1 MKEDLILQ
9 AVRQLARKYA
19 GAEDA
24 NALIERAGRADFV
37 LLGEASHGTSEFYAE
52 RASLSKRLIAEHG
65 FRFIAVEGDW
75 PSCYALN
82 RYIKGYPDAGKD
94 AREALLGFSRW
105 PTWMWANREI
115 AELAEWLRAYNADKP
130 DADKVG
136 FYGIDIY
143 SLWESMDEILKYLG
157 TREGADL
164 EAAKRAFACFEPH
177 DGDEQSYG
185 VSAALYGEGC
195 EDEVVD
201 LLRKLQDKWK
211 VAATDDREDALSA
224 EMNAMAVQGGEAY
237 YRTMIRHDAES
248 WNVRDRHMVQAIEK
262 LAEFHGPGA
271 RAIVWAHNTHIGD
284 ARYTDMAADGMINVG
299 QLLREKHGK
308 AVFAVGYG
316 TYQGTVVAGRSWGAP
331 SRTMN
336 VPKAI
341 AGSWEE
347 LLHRDGAENKWLL
360 FEEDQPALD
369 DAVLGNR
376 AIGVVYHPERE
387 RGNYVPTAVSKRYD
401 AFVYIDDTKA
411 LSPLHHASVPESAR
425 SL

>member
-1 MKEDLILQ
+1 MNEELILQ
-9 AVRQLARKYA
+9 AIDKLARKYC

-24 NALIERAGRADFV
+24 NALIERAGGAKFV
-37 LLGEASHGTSEFYAE
+37 LLGEASHGTSEFYAD
-52 RASLSKRLIAEHG
+52 RAALSKRLISEHG
-65 FRFIAVEGDW
+65 YRFIAVEGDW

-82 RYIKGYPDAGKD
+82 RYVKGYADAGKD
-94 AREALLGFSRW
+94 APEALRDFSRW

-115 AELAEWLRAYNADKP
+115 AELAEWLRRHNADKAE
-130 DADKVG
+130 ADKVG

-143 SLWESMDEILKYLG
+143 SLWESMDEILKYLQ
-157 TREGADL
+157 TQEDSDT
-164 EAAKRAFACFEPH
+164 EAAKRAFECFEPH
-177 DGDEQSYG
+177 GGDEQSYG

-195 EDEVVD
+195 EEEVVA

-211 VAATDDREDALSA
+211 EAPPDEREAALSA
-224 EMNAMAVQGGEAY
+224 EMNAMAVQGGESY

-262 LAEFHGPGA
+262 LAEFHGPDA

-284 ARYTDMAADGMINVG
+284 ARYTDMAADGMVNVG
-299 QLLREKHGK
+299 QLLREKYGK
-308 AVFAVGYG
+308 DVYAVGYG

-331 SRTMN
+331 SQEMK

-347 LLHRDGAENKWLL
+347 LLHRGGAGNRLLL
-360 FEEDQPALD
+360 FEEEQPALD
-369 DAVLGNR
+369 DAVIGHR

-387 RGNYVPTAVSKRYD
+387 RGNYVPTAVSQRYD
-401 AFVYIDDTKA
+401 AFLFIDETKA
-411 LSPLHHASVPESAR
+411 LSPLESAFVP
-425 SL
+425 